1 MVGVVL
7 VAGQMGVATPPTVRM
22 ISIVAFVASALVS
35 SFLAKHVVLSGVSNF
50 MVTLGVNVV
59 VSFCEQLTAIL
70 KLVAFT
76 REVSPGVSRQAS
88 GLALPNERLEGTDKL
103 QVDRGDGSGDT
114 ELRLLSRET
123 TYMPLEKSCSSSK
136 PTWINGCKGLIP

>member
-1 MVGVVL
+1 MEVVSLALNAKVVGEVAVVGQICV
-7 VAGQMGVATPPTVRM
+7 VAPPPTVRM

-103 QVDRGDGSGDT
+103 QV
-114 ELRLLSRET
+114 L
-123 TYMPLEKSCSSSK
+123 
-136 PTWINGCKGLIP
+136 